1 MPEHPL
7 KPIENL
13 DPQLF
18 NLVQQTRQLVFS
30 DGALPRKFKFLI
42 AMAFDAAHGK
52 IEGTKSLATSAM
64 EAGATK
70 QEIAEVLRVTH
81 YSAGVGCLHTAA
93 RALKELP

>member
-42 AMAFDAAHGK
+42 AMAFDAAHGQRCAAVA
-52 IEGTKSLATSAM
+52 AT
-64 EAGATK
+64 E
-70 QEIAEVLRVTH
+70 
-81 YSAGVGCLHTAA
+81 
-93 RALKELP
+93 